1 MTREHL
7 IEDARDTALIKARR
21 MPHHAIECLPV
32 VPDAGHP
39 SKLVPIPAPKVWRRS
54 ERKQQYSPAA
64 VDAAT
69 LQSAHA
75 EARTDPVREIAA
87 SIMDEWTRDFLVL
100 VELNET

>member
-1 MTREHL
+1 MTHEHL

-32 VPDAGHP
+32 VPDAA
-39 SKLVPIPAPKVWRRS
+39 SKLVSIPAPKVWRRS
-54 ERKQQYSPAA
+54 ERKQQCSPAA
-64 VDAAT
+64 VDAAK

-75 EARTDPVREIAA
+75 EARTEPVREIAA
-87 SIMDEWTRDFLVL
+87 SNMDEWTRDFLVL